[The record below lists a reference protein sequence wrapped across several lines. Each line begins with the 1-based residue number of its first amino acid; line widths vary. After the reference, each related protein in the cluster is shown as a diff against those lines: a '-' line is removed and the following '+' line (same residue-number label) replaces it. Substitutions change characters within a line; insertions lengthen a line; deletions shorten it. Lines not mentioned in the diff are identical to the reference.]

1 MTNEQLQNLL
11 KNITLDHIQDMGED
25 VNGNPIFALKL
36 SDKICSIIIGDMDI
50 NDFPE
55 WKVQS

>member
-55 WKVQS
+55 WKV